1 MHRKK
6 LREAGKEKG
15 AGSGPEAGVLN
26 WSDFAVGYSYHVE
39 HRTSARDE
47 KKTKQKQN
55 KTTQSQVPSAL
66 LGFFSVLWQGMIT
79 PLSKVLTPQNCVVL
93 CGNLKHSRA
102 AGFWWLRGKWCVP
115 GPRRT
120 RSCPWC
126 WSGVHLLEEQPGS
139 PK

>member
-47 KKTKQKQN
+47 KKTKQNKTKQN
-55 KTTQSQVPSAL
+55 KNKTKPPSLRSQVPCWD
-66 LGFFSVLWQGMIT
+66 FFLFSG
-79 PLSKVLTPQNCVVL
+79 
-93 CGNLKHSRA
+93 
-102 AGFWWLRGKWCVP
+102 RG
-115 GPRRT
+115 
-120 RSCPWC
+120 
-126 WSGVHLLEEQPGS
+126 
-139 PK
+139 